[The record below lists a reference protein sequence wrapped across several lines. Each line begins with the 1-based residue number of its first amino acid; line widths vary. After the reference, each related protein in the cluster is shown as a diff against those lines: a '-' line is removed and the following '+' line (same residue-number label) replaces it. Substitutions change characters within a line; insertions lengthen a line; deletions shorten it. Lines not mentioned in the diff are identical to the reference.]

1 MIIYPD
7 AYTPSSAGAPTVTSG
22 GTVTAADWRKMQL
35 QGCVFLPYAGWI
47 ASGSNPTY
55 NGQRFYTWAESDGGK
70 YFFVMIYSSIQT
82 NTSRNKAS
90 DRKMSIRLVH
100 NL

>member
-1 MIIYPD
+1 
-7 AYTPSSAGAPTVTSG
+7 
-22 GTVTAADWRKMQL
+22 
-35 QGCVFLPYAGWI
+35 LPYAGWI
-47 ASGSNPTY
+47 ATSTTY
-55 NGQRFYTWAESDGGK
+55 VGQRFYTWAENEGSE